1 LENNWERT
9 LPYLQLNNM
18 QIQRLLDGVIENDEI
33 KNISMINEGC
43 RTTNYLIDTFTKGKF
58 VLKIFYL
65 KEESYR
71 REEKLF
77 KKVIKDIKVPQ
88 IYKFSEDEIIE
99 DREYII
105 YEYLEGETISS
116 YLKKRNSIEEK
127 FVRQV
132 AESMAKL
139 HKNKYDNIGF
149 LNEELEVKE
158 ILSPLSEWYRM
169 FMGKNAEQRLG
180 KEIKNEVYKVV
191 EENEGILKMLDNDSR
206 LVHGDLQGTN
216 ILIDN
221 HGNLSGIL
229 DWEFCMAGHPIA
241 DIGQFFR
248 YDQYFDKRLIN
259 SFEDEYRKQSD
270 YNLPENWYKISK
282 IRDMA
287 NLIQLIDKDGDMP
300 NKYLSIREIMKKIL
314 DDYKKS

>member
-1 LENNWERT
+1 MICLEDNWERT
-9 LPYLQLNNM
+9 LPYLQLNKI
-18 QIQRLLDGVIENDEI
+18 QIQKLFNGLIENYEI
-33 KNISMINEGC
+33 KKISRINEGC
-43 RTTNYLIDTFTKGKF
+43 RTTNYFIDTFTRGKF
-58 VLKIFYL
+58 ILKIFYL
-65 KEESYR
+65 KDESYK

-77 KKVIKDIKVPQ
+77 KKLINDIKVPK
-88 IYKFSEDEIIE
+88 IYKFSKNKIIE

-105 YEYLEGETISS
+105 YEYLDGETISN
-116 YLKKRNSIEEK
+116 YLNRGNLIEEK
-127 FVRQV
+127 FIRQV
-132 AESMAKL
+132 ARSMAKI
-139 HKNKYDNIGF
+139 HKNKYNNIGF
-149 LNEELEVKE
+149 LNQELEVKE
-158 ILSPLSEWYRM
+158 MLPPVNEWYRM

-248 YDQYFDKRLIN
+248 YDEYFDKRLIN

-270 YNLPENWYKISK
+270 YNLPGSEESYSVRSTNT
-282 IRDMA
+282 
-287 NLIQLIDKDGDMP
+287 
-300 NKYLSIREIMKKIL
+300 
-314 DDYKKS
+314 

>member
-1 LENNWERT
+1 
-9 LPYLQLNNM
+9 
-18 QIQRLLDGVIENDEI
+18 
-33 KNISMINEGC
+33 MINEGC

>member
-1 LENNWERT
+1 MENNWERT